1 MTFQPSMTSTH
12 EGVTVL
18 EPLRWRRWNGVVADL
33 WHAACGPQARGHYVS
48 AHPRLFIVLETEG
61 GSFETRLKP
70 HGDDLRGVGGRG
82 SINFVPA
89 HLPLWG
95 GVEAPMRLR
104 HLDLHFDP
112 EALCEQICERLS
124 ARQMAKP
131 RLMFDDPHLFALAG
145 LIAREVTEPDAR
157 HDLYGDSLILALLID
172 LFGVERREPSR
183 GSTLSS
189 WQLRRVTD
197 YITEHCN
204 GSIRLQDLAK
214 LARAVAILF
223 QPCLQG
229 LDRCAAAPMAD
240 SGTHPER
247 PGDAARRATLPDRDC
262 DRGGFLRPGAF
273 HARLPSR
280 DRRDAGRLAPDHARF
295 RRRWLNPRGC
305 WG

>member
-18 EPLRWRRWNGVVADL
+18 EPLRWRRWNGVVVDL
-33 WHAACGPQARGHYVS
+33 WHAACEFQARGHYVS
-48 AHPRLFIVLETEG
+48 AHPRLFIVLEAEG

-70 HGDDLRGVGGRG
+70 HGDDLRGFGGRG

-95 GVEAPMRLR
+95 RVEAPMRLR

-145 LIAREVTEPDAR
+145 LIAREVAEPDAR

-183 GSTLSS
+183 GSTLSA

-214 LARAVAILF
+214 LVGLSQSYFSHAFKASTGVPPHQWQIQERVRKGQEMLLAGQRSLTEIAIEAGFSDQAHFTRAFRRVTGETPAVWRRAMR
-223 QPCLQG
+223 G
-229 LDRCAAAPMAD
+229 SAAA
-240 SGTHPER
+240 G
-247 PGDAARRATLPDRDC
+247 
-262 DRGGFLRPGAF
+262 
-273 HARLPSR
+273 
-280 DRRDAGRLAPDHARF
+280 
-295 RRRWLNPRGC
+295 
-305 WG
+305 